1 MIFHPAII
9 ALLLSSFLITF
20 LILYS
25 SYFGLR
31 IVRKWDIKSGSEQ
44 QLNLERRTYLISTI
58 LTYVLGFQLISL
70 FLYIYTA
77 DNLHSLF
84 VGAMCA
90 AGTLNV
96 NDYGYPTLIL
106 KIVNFLFAGL
116 WLVLNYADNRAYDYP
131 LIKKKYVFLLVIAL
145 FVAVEMII
153 QTNYLLRLRADVIT
167 SCCGSLFSADAG
179 GITSEI
185 AALPSI
191 PMKIAFY
198 LGMAFTFVSGI
209 CFLKNSKFEIRNSK
223 LTGYVFSLASLAAFI
238 ISIISLISFIS
249 LYFYELPTHHC
260 PFCILQREYGY
271 IGYLLYITLLGGSVL
286 GMGVGV
292 VMPFRNIQSLSEIL
306 PSIQR
311 RFALVSLVLYFLFT
325 AVVTYRIV
333 FSGFKLEGY

>member
-1 MIFHPAII
+1 MTFHPAII
-9 ALLLSSFLITF
+9 ALLVSSVLITF

-25 SYFGLR
+25 SYFGLQ

-58 LTYVLGFQLISL
+58 LTYVLGFQLISF

-106 KIVNFLFAGL
+106 KVVNFLLAGL
-116 WLVLNYADNRAYDYP
+116 WLVLNYTDNRAYDYP
-131 LIKKKYVFLLVIAL
+131 LIKKKYVFLFVIAL
-145 FVAVEMII
+145 FVTSEMII
-153 QTNYLLRLRADVIT
+153 QTNYLLRLKADVIT
-167 SCCGSLFSADAG
+167 SCCGSLFSTDTS

-209 CFLKNSKFEIRNSK
+209 YFYLKNKG
-223 LTGYVFSLASLAAFI
+223 GYVFSLASLAAFV

-271 IGYLLYITLLGGSVL
+271 IGYVLYITILGGSIL

-292 VMPFRNIQSLSEIL
+292 IMPFKNIDSLSEIL
-306 PSIQR
+306 PPIQR
-311 RFALVSLVLYFLFT
+311 RFALMSLVLFFLFT
-325 AVVTYRIV
+325 AVVTFRIV
-333 FSGFKLEGY
+333 FSDFKLEGY

>member
-9 ALLLSSFLITF
+9 ALLVSSVLITF

-25 SYFGLR
+25 SYFGLQ

-106 KIVNFLFAGL
+106 KVVNFLLAGL
-116 WLVLNYADNRAYDYP
+116 WLVLNYTDNRAYDYP

-145 FVAVEMII
+145 FVTSEMII
-153 QTNYLLRLRADVIT
+153 QTNYLLRLKADVIT
-167 SCCGSLFSADAG
+167 SCCGSLFSTDTS

-198 LGMAFTFVSGI
+198 LGMAFTFVLGI
-209 CFLKNSKFEIRNSK
+209 YFYLKNRG
-223 LTGYVFSLASLAAFI
+223 GYVFSLASLATFV

-271 IGYLLYITLLGGSVL
+271 IGYVLYITILSGSVL
-286 GMGVGV
+286 GMGVSV

-311 RFALVSLVLYFLFT
+311 RFALMSLVLFFLFT
-325 AVVTYRIV
+325 AVVTFRIV
-333 FSGFKLEGY
+333 FSDFKLEGY